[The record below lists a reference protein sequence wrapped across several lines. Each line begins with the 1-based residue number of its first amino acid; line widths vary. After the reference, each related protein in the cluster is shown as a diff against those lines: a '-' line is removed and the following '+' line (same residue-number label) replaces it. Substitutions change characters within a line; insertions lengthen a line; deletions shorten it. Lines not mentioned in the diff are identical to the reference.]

1 MALIGAILLAI
12 FVLPPAWRI
21 PVVLAGGAIEVG
33 ESIFWI
39 WLSKRRRPSVGVETL
54 LGAHATV
61 VTPCRPLG
69 QVRVQGEL
77 WEARCDEG
85 ADSGEEVVVEAVA
98 GLSLRVR
105 RSVVRAG
112 SRDQRCPR

>member
-1 MALIGAILLAI
+1 MALVGAILLAI

-39 WLSKRRRPSVGVETL
+39 WLSKRRGPSVGVETL
-54 LGAHATV
+54 VGMHATV
-61 VTPCRPLG
+61 VTPCRPSG

-77 WEARCDEG
+77 WQARCDDG
-85 ADSGEEVVVEAVA
+85 ADPGDSVTVVAAE
-98 GLSLRVR
+98 GLTLIVS
-105 RSVVRAG
+105 RAG
-112 SRDQRCPR
+112 SPGPR

>member
-1 MALIGAILLAI
+1 MALLGAILLAI

-21 PVVLAGGAIEVG
+21 PVVVVGGAIEIG
-33 ESIFWI
+33 ESFFWI

-54 LGAHATV
+54 IGAHAAV

-77 WEARCDEG
+77 WQARCDDG
-85 ADSGEEVVVEAVA
+85 ADLGDEVQVDDVDGLTLAV
-98 GLSLRVR
+98 SRV
-105 RSVVRAG
+105 G
-112 SRDQRCPR
+112 SRVPH

>member
-1 MALIGAILLAI
+1 MALVGAILLAV

-39 WLSKRRRPSVGVETL
+39 WLSKRRQPSVGVETL
-54 LGAHATV
+54 VGARATV
-61 VTPCRPLG
+61 ATACRPSG

-77 WEARCDEG
+77 WQARCDEG
-85 ADSGEEVVVEAVA
+85 ADPGDDVTVDGVG
-98 GLSLRVR
+98 GLTLIVS
-105 RSVVRAG
+105 RSDSRA
-112 SRDQRCPR
+112 PR

>member
-1 MALIGAILLAI
+1 MALVGAILLAI

-33 ESIFWI
+33 ESLFWI

-54 LGAHATV
+54 VGARALV
-61 VTPCRPLG
+61 VTPCRPMG

-77 WEARCDEG
+77 WGARCDEG
-85 ADSGEEVVVEAVA
+85 ADSGDEVTVERVDGLALVVAPLSAVRHSGPA
-98 GLSLRVR
+98 
-105 RSVVRAG
+105 A
-112 SRDQRCPR
+112 

>member
-1 MALIGAILLAI
+1 MALVGAILLAI

-33 ESIFWI
+33 ESLFWI

-54 LGAHATV
+54 VGAPATV
-61 VTPCRPLG
+61 VTPCRPSG

-77 WEARCDEG
+77 WQARCDEG
-85 ADSGEEVVVEAVA
+85 ADPGAEVTVNAVD
-98 GLSLRVR
+98 GLTLIVSRSDSPAR
-105 RSVVRAG
+105 R
-112 SRDQRCPR
+112 

>member
-33 ESIFWI
+33 ESLFWI
-39 WLSKRRRPSVGVETL
+39 WLSKRRRPFVGVETL
-54 LGAHATV
+54 VGARATV
-61 VTPCRPLG
+61 VTSCRPSG

-77 WEARCDEG
+77 WRARCDEG
-85 ADSGEEVVVEAVA
+85 ADPGDGVTVNGVEGLTLAVSRA
-98 GLSLRVR
+98 DSRALR
-105 RSVVRAG
+105 
-112 SRDQRCPR
+112 

>member
-54 LGAHATV
+54 VGARATV
-61 VTPCRPLG
+61 VTPCRPVG
-69 QVRVQGEL
+69 QVRVKGEL
-77 WEARCDEG
+77 WGARCEEG
-85 ADSGEEVVVEAVA
+85 ADPGDEVTVERVDGLALVVAP
-98 GLSLRVR
+98 SPR
-105 RSVVRAG
+105 RG
-112 SRDQRCPR
+112 N

>member
-21 PVVLAGGAIEVG
+21 PVVLAGGVIEVG

-54 LGAHATV
+54 VGARATV
-61 VTPCRPLG
+61 VTPCRPAG

-77 WEARCDEG
+77 WQARCDEG
-85 ADSGEEVVVEAVA
+85 ADPGDEVLVRNVDGLTLNVAPISAVRHSGHPA
-98 GLSLRVR
+98 
-105 RSVVRAG
+105 
-112 SRDQRCPR
+112 

>member
-1 MALIGAILLAI
+1 VALVGAILLAI
-12 FVLPPAWRI
+12 FVLPPAWRL

-33 ESIFWI
+33 ESLFWI

-54 LGAHATV
+54 MGVRATV

-77 WEARCDEG
+77 WQARCDEG
-85 ADSGEEVVVEAVA
+85 ADPGDEVTVERVA
-98 GLSLRVR
+98 GLTLVVSRV
-105 RSVVRAG
+105 G
-112 SRDQRCPR
+112 SPAPR

>member
-33 ESIFWI
+33 ESLFWI
-39 WLSKRRRPSVGVETL
+39 WLSKRRRPSVGVEAL
-54 LGAHATV
+54 VGAHATV

-77 WEARCDEG
+77 WRGRCDEG
-85 ADSGEEVVVEAVA
+85 ADPGDEVQVENVDGLTLVVSPV
-98 GLSLRVR
+98 
-105 RSVVRAG
+105 G
-112 SRDQRCPR
+112 SPAPR

>member
-1 MALIGAILLAI
+1 VALLGAILLAI

-21 PVVLAGGAIEVG
+21 PVVVAGGAIEVG
-33 ESIFWI
+33 ESFFWI

-54 LGAHATV
+54 IGAHATV

-77 WEARCDEG
+77 WQARCEEG
-85 ADSGEEVVVEAVA
+85 ADPGDAVQVEGVDGLTLAV
-98 GLSLRVR
+98 SRV
-105 RSVVRAG
+105 G
-112 SRDQRCPR
+112 SRAPR

>member
-1 MALIGAILLAI
+1 MALVGAVLLAI

-54 LGAHATV
+54 VGARATV

-77 WEARCDEG
+77 WQARSDDG
-85 ADSGEEVVVEAVA
+85 ADPGDEVTVERVDGLTLVVT
-98 GLSLRVR
+98 
-105 RSVVRAG
+105 RAG
-112 SRDQRCPR
+112 SRAPR

>member
-33 ESIFWI
+33 ESLFWI

-54 LGAHATV
+54 VGARAIV

-77 WEARCDEG
+77 WQACCDEG
-85 ADSGEEVVVEAVA
+85 ADPGDEVTVERVD
-98 GLSLRVR
+98 GLLLLVS
-105 RSVVRAG
+105 RAG
-112 SRDQRCPR
+112 SQAPR

>member
-1 MALIGAILLAI
+1 VALLGAILLAI

-33 ESIFWI
+33 ESMFWI

-54 LGAHATV
+54 VGASATV

-77 WEARCDEG
+77 WQARCDEG
-85 ADSGEEVVVEAVA
+85 ADPGDAVRVENVDGLTLVV
-98 GLSLRVR
+98 SRVD
-105 RSVVRAG
+105 SRA
-112 SRDQRCPR
+112 PR